1 MWPGETSVFNA
12 FIVNLV
18 SWLLRLRYRV
28 RVEGLDEV
36 AARGRTG
43 ILFLPNHPALIDPV
57 ILMTRLYPRFRP
69 RPLADQDQVN
79 RPGVRWFAKKINVVT
94 IPDPAIYGESSR
106 KAVEEGVEK
115 CIEAL
120 KSGSNLLLYPAGHI
134 ARQRCEELAG
144 ASAVE
149 TILARLPEV
158 RVVLVR
164 TRGLWG
170 SSFSRASGKA
180 PVIGQVMRKAV
191 RSLLA
196 SGLFFAPRRKVDIVL
211 SEPVD
216 FPRAAGRAVLNRYL
230 EGFYNQDAPPA
241 WYVPYTRWEKAA
253 AHEMPEPVSQV
264 SQVDID
270 EVPAATRD
278 LVIQH
283 LKKMTGRS
291 SIRVEDSLSRDLN
304 LDSLSIVDLGIWVE
318 SEFGFAVGDSAAI
331 ETVGD
336 LFLATRGHV
345 AAHGKVELKPIPP
358 PWFKLAARAAAARVD
373 LPPGSTLASVFL
385 AQAALGPD
393 RVVLAD
399 QISGVKTYR
408 DIITGILALKP
419 QIEKIPGQYVG
430 IMLPAS
436 AGAGMLYL
444 AALFSGKIP
453 VMVNWT
459 VGARNMTHSLD
470 LLGVKAVLTAA
481 RVVQKIES
489 QSGSLGDLKARF
501 VLMEQVGLKIGK
513 SDKLHAWLGA
523 RFGWQR
529 KLGVIQVP
537 DTAVVLFTSGSEST
551 PKAVPLTHTNLLT
564 NMRDLCQVFRF
575 LPEDRLIGILP
586 PFHSFGLSCT
596 MLLPLCSGIPVA
608 YHPNPTEG
616 AILVRLIEAYRITML
631 VGTPTFLNGILRA
644 VPSSPLAGEDRGEG
658 GAKGER
664 EKDALRT
671 LRAVISGAEK
681 CPEQTYELVK
691 RLWPDMKLIEGY
703 GITECS
709 PVVSANDE
717 KDPKPGTI
725 GKVLPSVEYVLQDVE
740 TGRSVKPGKAG
751 LLLVRGPSIFGGY
764 LNYEG
769 SSPFVEFDGKSWYR
783 TGDLVKQQ
791 VDGTLVFSGRLK
803 RFVKLGGEM
812 VSLPAI
818 EDVLVRHYGTPAD
831 EKPILAVEATPVE
844 LNPELVLFTIRE
856 LEREDVNNQ
865 IKAAGLSPIHNIR
878 MIRQVAEIPLLG
890 TGKTD
895 YRALRSQL

>member
-1 MWPGETSVFNA
+1 MIRGA
-12 FIVNLV
+12 IVSLTRE
-18 SWLLRLRYRV
+18 LLRLRYQVEV
-28 RVEGLDEV
+28 RGLDEV

-57 ILMTRLYPRFRP
+57 ILMTRLYPQFRP

-79 RPGVRWFAKKINVVT
+79 RPGVRWLAGQIQTIT
-94 IPDPAIYGESSR
+94 IPDPAVYGEASR
-106 KAVEEGVEK
+106 KAVEEGVET
-115 CIEAL
+115 CIQAL
-120 KSGSNLLLYPAGHI
+120 KSGSNLLLYPSGHI
-134 ARQRCEELAG
+134 ARQRYENLAG

-170 SSFSRASGKA
+170 SSFSRAAGSAPALGK
-180 PVIGQVMRKAV
+180 VMKKAV

-196 SGLFFAPRRKVDIVL
+196 NGLFFSPRRKVDIVM
-211 SEPVD
+211 SEPSD
-216 FPRAAGRAVLNRYL
+216 FPRGAGRAVMNRYL
-230 EGFYNQDAPPA
+230 EGVYNQDAPPA
-241 WYVPYTRWEKAA
+241 WYVPYTRWEKGAA
-253 AHEMPEPVSQV
+253 REMAEPVKQMSQA
-264 SQVDID
+264 DLD

-283 LKKMTGRS
+283 LQKLSGRS
-291 SIRVEDSLSRDLN
+291 SIRVEESLSRDLN
-304 LDSLSIVDLGIWVE
+304 LDSLSMVDLGLWVE
-318 SEFGFAVGDSAAI
+318 SEFGFAVGDSAAM

-336 LFLATRGHV
+336 LLLAARGHV

-358 PWFKLAARAAAARVD
+358 SWFSVAAGVPDRAT
-373 LPPGSTLASVFL
+373 LPPGDTLASVFL

-399 QISGVKTYR
+399 QTSGVKSYR
-408 DIITGILALKP
+408 DIITGILALRP
-419 QIEKIPGQYVG
+419 QIERLPGKYIG

-436 AGAGMLYL
+436 AGAGVLYL
-444 AALFSGKIP
+444 ATLFSGKIP

-459 VGARNMTHSLD
+459 VGVRNMTHSLD
-470 LLGVKAVLTAA
+470 LLGVKAVLTAGL
-481 RVVQKIES
+481 VVQKIEA
-489 QSGSLGDLKARF
+489 QSGSLGELKSRF
-501 VLMEQVGLKIGK
+501 VLMEQLGARIGAG
-513 SDKLHAWLGA
+513 DKLHAWLGA
-523 RFGWQR
+523 RWGWRR
-529 KLGVIQVP
+529 KLAAVAIH

-551 PKAVPLTHTNLLT
+551 PKAVPLTHANLLT
-564 NMRDLCQVFRF
+564 NMRDLCVVFKFR
-575 LPEDRLIGILP
+575 PTDRLVGILP

-596 MLLPLCSGIPVA
+596 MLFPLCSGIPVA

-616 AILVRLIEAYRITML
+616 AILARLIEAYRITML
-631 VGTPTFLNGILRA
+631 VGTPTFLNGILRS
-644 VPSSPLAGEDRGEG
+644 VKRHELDS
-658 GAKGER
+658 
-664 EKDALRT
+664 

-681 CPEQTYELVK
+681 CPEQTYEWVK
-691 RLWPDMKLIEGY
+691 RQWPHLKLIEGY

-717 KDPKPGTI
+717 NDLKPGTI
-725 GKVLPSVEYVLQDVE
+725 GKVLPSVEAVIQDIE
-740 TGRSVKPGKAG
+740 TGRSAPAGSAG

-769 SSPFVEFDGKSWYR
+769 ASPFVEFEGKGWYC
-783 TGDLVKQQ
+783 TGDLVKRQA
-791 VDGTLVFSGRLK
+791 DGTLIFAGRLK

-818 EDVLVRHYGTPAD
+818 EEVLGRHYGTPAD
-831 EKPILAVEATPVE
+831 DKPILALEATPVE
-844 LNPELVLFTIRE
+844 LNPELVLFTTRD
-856 LEREDVNNQ
+856 LDREDVNNQ

-878 MIRQVAEIPLLG
+878 MIHKIGEIPVLG

-895 YRALRSQL
+895 YRALKGRLQDNFR

>member
-1 MWPGETSVFNA
+1 MINRL
-12 FIVNLV
+12 IVIV
-18 SWLLRLRYRV
+18 VRGLLALRYRV
-28 RVEGLDEV
+28 KVQGLDEV
-36 AARGRTG
+36 ASRGRTG

-57 ILMTRLYPRFRP
+57 ILMTRLYPRFQP

-79 RPGVRWFAKKINVVT
+79 RPGVSWLAKQINVVT
-94 IPDPAIYGESSR
+94 IPDPVVYGENSR

-134 ARQRCEELAG
+134 ARQRYEDLAG

-149 TILARLPEV
+149 TILERLPEV
-158 RVVLVR
+158 RVVIVR

-170 SSFSRASGKA
+170 SSFSRAYGMAPEIGK
-180 PVIGQVMRKAV
+180 VIRKALQ
-191 RSLLA
+191 SLVVN
-196 SGLFFAPRRKVDIVL
+196 GLFFSPRRKVDIVL
-211 SEPVD
+211 SEPAD
-216 FPRAAGRAVLNRYL
+216 FPRTAERAVLNRYL
-230 EGFYNQDAPPA
+230 EGVYNQDPSPA
-241 WYVPYTRWEKAA
+241 WYVPYTLWEKEP
-253 AHEMPEPVSQV
+253 AHEMPEPLNQV
-264 SQVDID
+264 SPLDLE

-283 LKKMTGRS
+283 LKKLTGRS
-291 SIRVEDSLSRDLN
+291 AIRVEDSLSRDLN
-304 LDSLSIVDLGIWVE
+304 LDSLAIVDLGLWVE
-318 SEFGFAVGDSAAI
+318 SEFGFAMGDSAAI

-336 LFLATRGHV
+336 LFLAARGRV
-345 AAHGKVELKPIPP
+345 AAHGKVELKPVPAV
-358 PWFKLAARAAAARVD
+358 WFSSATATKVT
-373 LPPGSTLASVFL
+373 LPPGATVASVFL

-399 QISGVKTYR
+399 QVSGVKTYR
-408 DIITGILALKP
+408 DIMTGILALKP
-419 QIEKIPGQYVG
+419 QIEQIPGNYVG

-436 AGAGMLYL
+436 AGAGVLYL
-444 AALFSGKIP
+444 ATLFAGKIP

-459 VGARNMTHSLD
+459 VGVRNMTHSLD
-470 LLGVKAVLTAA
+470 LLGVTAVLTSG
-481 RVVQKIES
+481 RVIQKIES
-489 QSGSLGDLKARF
+489 QSGSLGELTSRF
-501 VLMEQVGLKIGK
+501 VLVEQLASKIGK
-513 SDKLHAWLGA
+513 GAKLRAWLGA
-523 RFGWQR
+523 RWGWAGT
-529 KLGVIQVP
+529 LTAIQVP
-537 DTAVVLFTSGSEST
+537 ETAVVLFTSGSEST
-551 PKAVPLTHTNLLT
+551 PKAVPLTHANLLA
-564 NMRDLCQVFRF
+564 NMRDLCQVFQF
-575 LPEDRLIGILP
+575 YPSDRLIGILP

-616 AILVRLIEAYRITML
+616 AILVRLIQAYRITLL

-644 VPSSPLAGEDRGEG
+644 ASSSQPSPFPPLLRRGYGGHEG
-658 GAKGER
+658 DE
-664 EKDALRT
+664 LLS

-691 RLWPDMKLIEGY
+691 RLWPQMKLIEGY

-717 KDPKPGTI
+717 NDPKPGTI
-725 GKVLPSVEYVLQDVE
+725 GKVLPSLEFVLQDVE
-740 TGRSVKPGKAG
+740 TGRVVEPGRAG

-769 SSPFVEFDGKSWYR
+769 ASPFVEFEGKQWYR

-791 VDGTLVFSGRLK
+791 ADGTLIFSGRLK

-818 EDVLVRHYGTPAD
+818 EEVLSRRYGTPDD
-831 EKPILAVEATPVE
+831 EAPILAVEATPVE
-844 LNPELVLFTIRE
+844 LNPELVLFTVRD
-856 LEREDVNNQ
+856 LDREDVNNQ

-878 MIRQVAEIPLLG
+878 MIRKVAEIPVLG

-895 YRALRSQL
+895 YRALKGLL

>member
-1 MWPGETSVFNA
+1 MFTSLIFEWA
-12 FIVNLV
+12 
-18 SWLLRLRYRV
+18 SWLLKLRYSV
-28 RVEGLDEV
+28 RVQGLCDISR
-36 AARGRTG
+36 RGRTG

-79 RPGVRWFAKKINVVT
+79 RPGVRWLAGQIQAIT
-94 IPDPAIYGESSR
+94 IPDPAVYGEASR
-106 KAVEEGVEK
+106 KAVEDGVET
-115 CIEAL
+115 CIQAL
-120 KSGSNLLLYPAGHI
+120 KNGSNLLLYPSGHI
-134 ARQRCEELAG
+134 ARQRYENLAG

-170 SSFSRASGKA
+170 SSFSRATGCAPALGK
-180 PVIGQVMRKAV
+180 VSIKAA

-196 SGLFFAPRRKVDIVL
+196 NGLFFSPRRKVDIAL
-211 SEPVD
+211 SEPAD
-216 FPRAAGRAVLNRYL
+216 FPRGAGRAVMNRYL
-230 EGFYNQDAPPA
+230 EGVYNQEAPPA
-241 WYVPYTRWEKAA
+241 WYVPYTLWEKGAA
-253 AHEMPEPVSQV
+253 REMSEPVNEVNQA
-264 SQVDID
+264 DLD
-270 EVPAATRD
+270 EVPAATWE

-283 LKKMTGRS
+283 LQKLSGRS
-291 SIRVEDSLSRDLN
+291 AIRVEDSLSRDLN
-304 LDSLSIVDLGIWVE
+304 LDSLSLVDLGLWVE
-318 SEFGFAVGDSAAI
+318 SEFGFAVGDSAAM

-336 LFLATRGHV
+336 LLLAARGHV

-358 PWFKLAARAAAARVD
+358 SWFSVAAGVPDRAT
-373 LPPGSTLASVFL
+373 LPPGDTLAAVFL

-399 QISGVKTYR
+399 QTSGVKSYR
-408 DIITGILALKP
+408 DLITGILALRP
-419 QIEKIPGQYVG
+419 QIERLPGKYVG

-436 AGAGMLYL
+436 AGAGVLYL
-444 AALFSGKIP
+444 ATLFSGKIP

-459 VGARNMTHSLD
+459 VGVRNMTHSLD
-470 LLGVKAVLTAA
+470 LLGVKAVLTAGL
-481 RVVQKIES
+481 VVQKIEA
-489 QSGSLGDLKARF
+489 QSGSLGELKSRF
-501 VLMEQVGLKIGK
+501 VLMEQLGARIGAG
-513 SDKLHAWLGA
+513 DKLQAWLGA
-523 RFGWQR
+523 RWGWRR
-529 KLGVIQVP
+529 KLATVAVP

-551 PKAVPLTHTNLLT
+551 PKAVPLTHANLLA
-564 NMRDLCQVFRF
+564 NMRDLCVVFKF
-575 LPEDRLIGILP
+575 MPTDRLVGILP

-616 AILVRLIEAYRITML
+616 AILARLIEAYRITML
-631 VGTPTFLNGILRA
+631 VGTPTFLNGILRS
-644 VPSSPLAGEDRGEG
+644 VKHHELDS
-658 GAKGER
+658 
-664 EKDALRT
+664 

-681 CPEQTYELVK
+681 CPEQTYEWVK
-691 RLWPDMKLIEGY
+691 RQWPHMKLIEGY

-717 KDPKPGTI
+717 NDPKPGTI
-725 GKVLPSVEYVLQDVE
+725 GKVLPSVEAAIQDIE
-740 TGRSVKPGKAG
+740 SGRSAPVGSAG

-769 SSPFVEFDGKSWYR
+769 ASPFVEFDGKSWYG
-783 TGDLVKQQ
+783 TGDLVKRQA
-791 VDGTLVFSGRLK
+791 DGTLIFAGRLK

-818 EDVLVRHYGTPAD
+818 EEVLGRHYGTPAD
-831 EKPILAVEATPVE
+831 DKPLLAVEATPVE
-844 LNPELVLFTIRE
+844 LNPELVLFTTRD
-856 LEREDVNNQ
+856 LDREDVNNQ

-878 MIRQVAEIPLLG
+878 MIHKIVEIPVLG

-895 YRALRSQL
+895 YRALKARLSG